1 MNIPKA
7 VLIVDDM
14 KTTRIRLRK
23 ICTALGMS
31 VFEAGDGLEAIQLL
45 KQGPVDLILSD
56 WNMPNMDGMELLGKI
71 RKDAKH
77 AATPVI
83 FITAES
89 EKNAVLKSLM
99 TGATDYI
106 VKPFP
111 DGLVREK
118 ICSTLNIKPKD

>member
-1 MNIPKA
+1 MKTSKT

-14 KTTRIRLRK
+14 KTARIKLK
-23 ICTALGMS
+23 QICTALEIQ
-31 VFEAGDGLEAIQLL
+31 VFEAGDGLQAVELL
-45 KQGPVDLILSD
+45 KCLSVDLILSD
-56 WNMPNMDGMELLGKI
+56 WNMPNMDGLELLGKI
-71 RKDAKH
+71 RQDPKH

-106 VKPFP
+106 VKPFL
-111 DGLVREK
+111 DAIVREK
-118 ICSTLNIKPKD
+118 ICSTLNITPKD